1 MNFTALGG
9 NLVKSPEQRGGDK
22 GPVVMRVGVANRR
35 KDKEG
40 EWQVFYDNFDVTVWG
55 DNRVKALAFKEGD
68 EVLITG
74 RLKRD
79 SYEKDGTKVYQT
91 VVNVDVVAGIPVT
104 SSNGNEEGSSKEET
118 EDWKF

>member
-9 NLVKSPEQRGGDK
+9 NLVKNPEQRGGEK
-22 GPVVMRVGVANRR
+22 GPVVMRVGVPNRR

-40 EWQVFYDNFDVTVWG
+40 EYQVFYDNFDVTVWG
-55 DNRVKALAFKEGD
+55 DNRAKALVFKEGD

-79 SYEKDGTKVYQT
+79 SYEKDGQKVYQT
-91 VVNVDVVAGIPVT
+91 VVNVDAVAGIPVK
-104 SSNGNEEGSSKEET
+104 SNGSEATQEET

>member
-9 NLVKSPEQRGGDK
+9 NLVKNPEQRGGDK

-35 KDKEG
+35 KDREG
-40 EWQVFYDNFDVTVWG
+40 EFQVFYDNFDVTVWG
-55 DNRVKALAFKEGD
+55 DNRAKALVFKEGD

-79 SYEKDGTKVYQT
+79 SYEKDGQKVYQT
-91 VVNVDVVAGIPVT
+91 VVNVDTVAGIPVGDGET
-104 SSNGNEEGSSKEET
+104 ATKEET
-118 EDWKF
+118 EEWKF